1 MRGVP
6 ILLAVVALAGGLAVA
21 TPPAQAA
28 TACSTAES
36 IGSGSSRVTFTVCK
50 GDSVIG
56 DGYYKELSTIW
67 IGPTSTRAT
76 GCSLSQWSTL
86 YRDGRGWNGPATIH
100 DCRVALRKGATFN
113 FFGRGSRTT
122 ASRMIAR
129 SCVTFFYGSVKGSPY
144 CWQSLITSI

>member
-6 ILLAVVALAGGLAVA
+6 ILLAVVALAGVLAVA

-36 IGSGSSRVTFTVCK
+36 IGSRSSRVTFTVCK

-100 DCRVALRKGATFN
+100 DCRVAREPPSTSSAA
-113 FFGRGSRTT
+113 GRGPPP
-122 ASRMIAR
+122 A
-129 SCVTFFYGSVKGSPY
+129 G
-144 CWQSLITSI
+144 